1 MRDPK
6 NDPCLKGHR
15 NRNQIIVLA
24 PSPSIDNWQ
33 TRSMSTPSTRP
44 LFRIHSVR
52 RSLQTAAAA
61 LSVTTLS
68 ACASL
73 PTSGPTVKQVVNEAN
88 ANKAALPFTLK
99 VLDAQTLASIP
110 TITDPGVLRLAAL
123 NANAVTERA
132 DRIRPG
138 DSLSISIFEI
148 GVSLFGRGAMPATS
162 AGAAPAT
169 STAASQSFVFQV
181 REDGSIDLPY
191 IGTIHVS
198 GDYPERVAAIIR
210 GRLKSMSEHP
220 EVTVSITET
229 LRNAVYLE
237 GAVQKSGRYRL
248 TAAHERLLDAIALAG
263 GGSVDPN
270 ELEVRV
276 QRGDTVVSA
285 PMHLINAGSPA
296 NINLMPGDRIELVRT
311 RRSFTVFGA
320 SDKINQVYFETKDVT
335 LAEAIARASG
345 PSDYRANP
353 RGVFLCRYEL
363 NPDGNP
369 VPVVYQLN
377 MMKMDSY
384 FLSQRV
390 VMRDKDV
397 ILFANSSGNMTQ
409 KFVNLISNLFSPA
422 MAVRYAAQ

>member
-1 MRDPK
+1 
-6 NDPCLKGHR
+6 
-15 NRNQIIVLA
+15 
-24 PSPSIDNWQ
+24 
-33 TRSMSTPSTRP
+33 
-44 LFRIHSVR
+44 
-52 RSLQTAAAA
+52 LQTAAAA

-237 GAVQKSGRYRL
+237 GAVQNPAD
-248 TAAHERLLDAIALAG
+248 TA
-263 GGSVDPN
+263 
-270 ELEVRV
+270 
-276 QRGDTVVSA
+276 
-285 PMHLINAGSPA
+285 
-296 NINLMPGDRIELVRT
+296 
-311 RRSFTVFGA
+311 
-320 SDKINQVYFETKDVT
+320 
-335 LAEAIARASG
+335 
-345 PSDYRANP
+345 
-353 RGVFLCRYEL
+353 
-363 NPDGNP
+363 
-369 VPVVYQLN
+369 
-377 MMKMDSY
+377 
-384 FLSQRV
+384 
-390 VMRDKDV
+390 
-397 ILFANSSGNMTQ
+397 
-409 KFVNLISNLFSPA
+409 
-422 MAVRYAAQ
+422 